1 MDFLMLIFLFLVSI
15 LLTITMTTVFRN
27 RGPWENPML
36 FFLVL
41 FLTSWTVLM
50 WTRPVETGSGI
61 YPYITVASVALLM
74 ALLLAAT
81 RTPSWGRESMRTL
94 DEKEVV
100 DVITR
105 PGGRAVRKTPG
116 AWFWG
121 LITTETLLILFA
133 YYIKFF

>member
-1 MDFLMLIFLFLVSI
+1 MDYLMLIFLFLVSV
-15 LLTITMTTVFRN
+15 LLTITINVVLRN

-41 FLTSWTVLM
+41 FLTSWTLLM

-61 YPYITVASVALLM
+61 YPYITVASVTLLM

-81 RTPSWGRESMRTL
+81 RTPPRGRESMRTL

-105 PGGRAVRKTPG
+105 PRGRVARNPPG

-121 LITTETLLILFA
+121 LITIETLLILFA